1 MLETEMGGGKRR
13 EGTRGEKVCMKKSKR
28 NAARQIKRD
37 ILTVTHKKRW
47 KEIKQ
52 RVGEKERKKGLGTK
66 ERDMF
71 SEIGEK

>member
-1 MLETEMGGGKRR
+1 
-13 EGTRGEKVCMKKSKR
+13 MKKSKR